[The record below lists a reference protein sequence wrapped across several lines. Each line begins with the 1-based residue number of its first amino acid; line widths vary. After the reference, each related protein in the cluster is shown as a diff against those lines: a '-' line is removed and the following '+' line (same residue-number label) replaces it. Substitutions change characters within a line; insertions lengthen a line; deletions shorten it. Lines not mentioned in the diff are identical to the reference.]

1 MRPEEYLAIVLRRWW
16 IVLLAGLA
24 AAVVAYGYSR
34 TQPPTYQVSVR
45 LMAVAQPPDYW
56 LDLYAKNRLASYQ
69 DLIRSG
75 DFVARALH
83 QAGLNDDPG
92 HVLGSLALAR
102 NQDSNVVQLVVTD
115 TDPERAARVAN
126 ALADAFVAQSIA
138 ENQRI
143 LEQFRDPFG
152 QRIQGTVAVVKL
164 DTPSPPS
171 TPVGPRT
178 RLNTA
183 AGLVLGLVFGVLVTF
198 GIEYFED
205 VLRTAR
211 ETSRALGLPVVAEVP
226 GFRNRRSSRVEENM
240 ADLIV
245 VEAPLSPAAEAYR
258 TLRAVL
264 RRSNGSILSPR
275 TILIC
280 GVGRSSTDS
289 ASVAANLAAASAV
302 AGERVLLVDAD
313 LRHPSLHTLATET
326 VSLGLAEWLVNSDQR
341 PAPVYGTSLAELR
354 LLPAGQLPAGTNP
367 ADLFS
372 RPLTSERLTLLRE
385 LGDRVIFHTAPLPRY
400 GDALALAGLA
410 EGVLLVIRSGVTPR
424 TAAQQA
430 KEQLERAGACLLG
443 VVLLRG

>member
-16 IVLLAGLA
+16 IVLLAGVA
-24 AAVVAYGYSR
+24 AALVAYGYSR

-69 DLIRSG
+69 DLIRTS
-75 DFVARALH
+75 DFVARALR

-92 HVLGSLALAR
+92 QVLGSLALAR

-143 LEQFRDPFG
+143 LEQFRDPLG

-171 TPVGPRT
+171 TPIGPRT

-264 RRSNGSILSPR
+264 RRSNESLPPR
-275 TILIC
+275 TILVC
-280 GVGRSSTDS
+280 GVGRSSADS

-313 LRHPSLHTLATET
+313 LRHPSLQTLARET
-326 VSLGLAEWLVNSDQR
+326 VSIGLAEWLGNSDQR
-341 PAPVYGTSLAELR
+341 PAPVYGTSLPTLS
-354 LLPAGQLPAGTNP
+354 LLPAGHLPAATNP
-367 ADLFS
+367 ADLLS
-372 RPLTSERLTLLRE
+372 RSLTGERLTLLQE
-385 LGDRVIFHTAPLPRY
+385 LGDRVIFHTAPLPSY
-400 GDALALAGLA
+400 GEALALAGLV

-430 KEQLERAGACLLG
+430 KEQLERAGAPLLG

>member
-1 MRPEEYLAIVLRRWW
+1 VRPEEYLAIVLRRWW

-69 DLIRSG
+69 DVIRTS
-75 DFVARALH
+75 DFVARALR

-92 HVLGSLALAR
+92 QVLGGLALAR

-245 VEAPLSPAAEAYR
+245 VEEPLSPAAEAYR

-264 RRSNGSILSPR
+264 RRSNESLPPR
-275 TILIC
+275 TILVC
-280 GVGRSSTDS
+280 GVGRSSADS

-313 LRHPSLHTLATET
+313 LRHPLLQTLATET

-367 ADLFS
+367 ADLLS
-372 RPLTSERLTLLRE
+372 RSLTGERLTLLQE
-385 LGDRVIFHTAPLPRY
+385 LGDRVIFHTAPLPSY
-400 GDALALAGLA
+400 GEALALAGLV

-430 KEQLERAGACLLG
+430 KEQLERAGAPLLG